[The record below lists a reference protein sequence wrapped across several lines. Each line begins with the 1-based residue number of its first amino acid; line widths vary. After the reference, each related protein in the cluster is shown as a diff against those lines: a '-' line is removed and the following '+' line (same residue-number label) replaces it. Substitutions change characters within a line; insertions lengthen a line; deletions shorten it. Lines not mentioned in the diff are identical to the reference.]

1 MKTIKNICRAMTHN
15 MEDAEKMKH
24 IRWQLIATINRSD
37 VLYRRLS
44 IVSAYALQQVTIEMR
59 AGKRNANSKL
69 EEEVASSNE
78 IDLVKLTVAQLRA
91 ECARLHVDTTG
102 FPSLQTLRIGRCK

>member
-1 MKTIKNICRAMTHN
+1 VLLLNNLKKRCQRKGVESRLQLYQWLGSTNKTFEFNQPIKLCNYPMKTIKNICRAMTHN

-44 IVSAYALQQVTIEMR
+44 IVSAYALQQ
-59 AGKRNANSKL
+59 
-69 EEEVASSNE
+69 
-78 IDLVKLTVAQLRA
+78 
-91 ECARLHVDTTG
+91 
-102 FPSLQTLRIGRCK
+102 

>member
-1 MKTIKNICRAMTHN
+1 M
-15 MEDAEKMKH
+15 
-24 IRWQLIATINRSD
+24 
-37 VLYRRLS
+37 
-44 IVSAYALQQVTIEMR
+44 TIEMR

-102 FPSLQTLRIGRCK
+102 LKKQLIARLEEWHASKCKRKNLK